1 MWFASQ
7 VYWIIRVLQSLSPGL
22 GDECWVSLLSGR
34 SACGDKLEQIEHDLV
49 SQGHYLEEDG

>member
-1 MWFASQ
+1 M
-7 VYWIIRVLQSLSPGL
+7 LQSLSPGL